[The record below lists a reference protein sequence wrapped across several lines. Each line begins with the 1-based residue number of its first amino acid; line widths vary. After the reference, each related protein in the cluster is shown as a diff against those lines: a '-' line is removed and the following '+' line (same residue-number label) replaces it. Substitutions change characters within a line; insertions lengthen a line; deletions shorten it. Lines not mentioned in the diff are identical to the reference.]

1 MDNILASQN
10 STIRNILEKINLNCL
25 GICFIV
31 DEDKKLL
38 GSITDGDLRRAML
51 QGKTVNDHITD
62 IYNTSVIYFPVSTPN
77 DIIID
82 SLTNKIKIIPL
93 VDDRKRVVDYT
104 SHKKV
109 RTVPIATPVLGG
121 NELLYVTDC
130 IKTNWISSQGKYV
143 TEFESQ
149 FRTYFNMPYALAVSN
164 GTVAL
169 HLALLALGVEKDDEV
184 IVPNFTFAA
193 TINAVLYIGAK
204 PVIVDVDPDSWNI
217 SVAEIKAHITP
228 KTKAIIPVHLYGQP
242 CNMKEIMAIA
252 KENELLVV
260 EDCAESLGS
269 KEDGVLLGSFGQAAA
284 FSFFGNKTITTGEG
298 GMVLFKEEQ
307 HYQKALMMR
316 DHGMSKEKRYWHEL
330 VGFNYRMTNLQAAL
344 GTAQME
350 RIVEILQKKVAIA
363 SIYIKKLAPIPGLQ
377 LPKQAAND
385 FNTHWLFTLI
395 LPEHI
400 NREHMML
407 FLQENGIETRQV
419 FYPLHVMPPYQEF
432 AIGKTYPVT
441 TDLSKRGL
449 SLPSSVNLEN
459 ETVERIADC
468 IVDYMTKNKK

>member
-1 MDNILASQN
+1 MDNILASKN

-51 QGKTVNDHITD
+51 QGKTVADDIAD
-62 IYNTSVIYFPVSTPN
+62 IYNTSVTYFHVNTPN
-77 DIIID
+77 DKIIN

-93 VDDRKRVVDYT
+93 VDDQKRVVDYT

-109 RTVPIATPVLGG
+109 RTVPIASPVLGG

-130 IKTNWISSQGKYV
+130 VKTNWISSQGKYV

-204 PVIVDVDPDSWNI
+204 PVIVDVESDSWNI
-217 SVAEIKAHITP
+217 SVEAIKTHITA
-228 KTKAIIPVHLYGQP
+228 KTKAILPVHLYGQP
-242 CNMKEIMAIA
+242 CNMKEIAEIA
-252 KENELLVV
+252 KANNLLIV

-269 KEDGVLLGSFGQAAA
+269 KKDGVLLGTFGQAAA

-298 GMVLFKEEQ
+298 GMVLFKEEA

-350 RIVEILQKKVAIA
+350 RINEILQKKVEIA
-363 SIYIKKLAPIPGLQ
+363 SIYIKKLSQVASLQ
-377 LPKQAAND
+377 LPKNDPKD

-395 LPEHI
+395 LPEQVK
-400 NREHMML
+400 REHLML

-432 AIGKTYPVT
+432 AGDNTYPVT
-441 TDLSKRGL
+441 TDLSRRGL

-459 ETVERIADC
+459 ETIERIADC
-468 IVDYMTKNKK
+468 IVDYMKKNVQ